1 MAGPLSR
8 RLPALWATAA
18 AFLAAAGSLGVILS
32 PPPRIAQ
39 PPLRPAVLSALAVG
53 TRESVVTTRRRGH
66 VTALRS
72 SQGATVAA
80 GDPLV
85 ELVDVG
91 LGEAKAE
98 LDRKIAGLRGAE
110 DSAQSK
116 ADVVRSERRDLRQAA
131 LRQLEESYESARE
144 DFERWKALN
153 EGGLV
158 ARLEFRKKE
167 QEFAE
172 LGQRLAEARALAE
185 QAEQDRNEPVAK
197 RESPELR
204 RAERLRARLD
214 RLPGT
219 FVVTSPWDGTVGEIH
234 VAVGA
239 ATPRGAALVT
249 LVRTALP
256 RLEASTGDL
265 GAVMMV
271 RSACGVPGPL
281 PFTVREG
288 VLGLASPD
296 ASIRPG
302 HRCEVVVWT
311 RGRRPMG
318 N

>member
-32 PPPRIAQ
+32 PPPRLS
-39 PPLRPAVLSALAVG
+39 PPPVRPAVLSAVAVG
-53 TRESVVTTRRRGH
+53 TRESVVTTRRRGR

-72 SQGATVAA
+72 SQGTTVAA

-91 LGEAKAE
+91 LTEAKAE
-98 LDRKIAGLRGAE
+98 LDLKIAGLRGAE
-110 DSAQSK
+110 DSAQSRV
-116 ADVVRSERRDLRQAA
+116 DVARSERRDLRLAA
-131 LRQLEESYESARE
+131 LRQLEESYEFARE
-144 DFERWKALN
+144 DFERWRALN

-158 ARLEFRKKE
+158 ARLEFKKKE

-185 QAEQDRNEPVAK
+185 QAEQDRNEAVV
-197 RESPELR
+197 RLESPELR
-204 RAERLRARLD
+204 RSERLRERLD

-219 FVVTSPWDGTVGEIH
+219 FVVTSPWDGSVREIH
-234 VAVGA
+234 VAAGE

-288 VLGLASPD
+288 VLGLAAPD

-302 HRCEVVVWT
+302 HRCQVVVWT
-311 RGRRPMG
+311 RERRPMG

>member
-8 RLPALWATAA
+8 RLPALWATVG

-32 PPPRIAQ
+32 PPPRVA
-39 PPLRPAVLSALAVG
+39 PPPVRPAVLSAVAVG
-53 TRESVVTTRRRGH
+53 TRESVVTTRRRGR

-72 SQGATVAA
+72 SQGTTVAA

-91 LGEAKAE
+91 LAEAKAE

-110 DSAQSK
+110 DSAQSRV
-116 ADVVRSERRDLRQAA
+116 DVARSERRDLRQAA
-131 LRQLEESYESARE
+131 LRQLEESYEFARE

-158 ARLEFRKKE
+158 ARLEFKKKE
-167 QEFAE
+167 EEFAE

-185 QAEQDRNEPVAK
+185 QAEQDRNEAVVR

-204 RAERLRARLD
+204 RSERLRERLD

-219 FVVTSPWDGTVGEIH
+219 FVVTSPWDGSVREVH
-234 VAVGA
+234 VAAGE

-288 VLGLASPD
+288 VLALAAPD

-311 RGRRPMG
+311 RERRPMS

>member
-39 PPLRPAVLSALAVG
+39 PPLHPAVLSALAVG
-53 TRESVVTTRRRGH
+53 TRESVVTTRRRGR

>member
-8 RLPALWATAA
+8 RLPALWATVA

-32 PPPRIAQ
+32 PPPRIA
-39 PPLRPAVLSALAVG
+39 PPPVRPAVLSAVAVG
-53 TRESVVTTRRRGH
+53 TRESVVTTRRRGR

-72 SQGATVAA
+72 SQGTTVAA

-85 ELVDVG
+85 ELADVG

-116 ADVVRSERRDLRQAA
+116 VDVVRSERRDLRQAA
-131 LRQLEESYESARE
+131 LRQLEESYELARE

-185 QAEQDRNEPVAK
+185 QAEQDRNEPVVK

-204 RAERLRARLD
+204 RAERLRERLD

-219 FVVTSPWDGTVGEIH
+219 FVVTSPWDGTVREIR
-234 VAVGA
+234 VAVGE

-288 VLGLASPD
+288 VLGLAAPD

-311 RGRRPMG
+311 RERRPMG

>member
-8 RLPALWATAA
+8 RLPALWATVA
-18 AFLAAAGSLGVILS
+18 AFLAVAGSLGVILS
-32 PPPRIAQ
+32 PPPRIA
-39 PPLRPAVLSALAVG
+39 PPPVRPAVLSAVAVG
-53 TRESVVTTRRRGH
+53 TRESVVTTRRRGR

-72 SQGATVAA
+72 SQGTTVAA

-85 ELVDVG
+85 ELADVG

-116 ADVVRSERRDLRQAA
+116 VDVVRSERRDLRQAA
-131 LRQLEESYESARE
+131 LRQLEESYEFARE

-158 ARLEFRKKE
+158 ARLEFRKQE

-185 QAEQDRNEPVAK
+185 QAEQDRNEPVVK

-204 RAERLRARLD
+204 RAERLRERLD

-219 FVVTSPWDGTVGEIH
+219 FVVTSPWDGTVREIR
-234 VAVGA
+234 VAVGE

-281 PFTVREG
+281 PFSVREG
-288 VLGLASPD
+288 ILGLAAPD

-311 RGRRPMG
+311 RGRRPVG

>member
-1 MAGPLSR
+1 MAGPLSP

-53 TRESVVTTRRRGH
+53 TRESVVTTRRRGR

-116 ADVVRSERRDLRQAA
+116 ADVVRSERRGLRQAA
-131 LRQLEESYESARE
+131 LRQLEESYEFARE

-167 QEFAE
+167 QQFAE

-185 QAEQDRNEPVAK
+185 QAEQDRTEPVVK

-204 RAERLRARLD
+204 RAERLRERLD

-219 FVVTSPWDGTVGEIH
+219 FVVTSPWDGTVREIR
-234 VAVGA
+234 VAVGE

-265 GAVMMV
+265 STVMMV

-288 VLGLASPD
+288 VLGLAAPD

-311 RGRRPMG
+311 RERRPMG

>member
-8 RLPALWATAA
+8 RLPALWATVA
-18 AFLAAAGSLGVILS
+18 AFLAAAGLLGVILS
-32 PPPRIAQ
+32 PPPRIA
-39 PPLRPAVLSALAVG
+39 PPPVRPAVLSAVAVG
-53 TRESVVTTRRRGH
+53 TRESVVTTRRRGS

-72 SQGATVAA
+72 SQGTTVAA

-131 LRQLEESYESARE
+131 LRQLEESYEFARE

-185 QAEQDRNEPVAK
+185 QAEQDRSEPVVK

-204 RAERLRARLD
+204 RAERLRERLD

-219 FVVTSPWDGTVGEIH
+219 FVVTSPWDGTVREIH
-234 VAVGA
+234 VAVGE

-296 ASIRPG
+296 PSIRPG

-311 RGRRPMG
+311 RERRPMG

>member
-1 MAGPLSR
+1 MAGPLSP
-8 RLPALWATAA
+8 RLPALWATVA
-18 AFLAAAGSLGVILS
+18 AFLAAAGSLGVMLR
-32 PPPRIAQ
+32 PPPRIS
-39 PPLRPAVLSALAVG
+39 PPPVRPAVLSALAVG
-53 TRESVVTTRRRGH
+53 TRESVVTTRRRGR

-72 SQGATVAA
+72 SQGTTVAA

-91 LGEAKAE
+91 LAEAKAE
-98 LDRKIAGLRGAE
+98 LDRKISGLRGAE
-110 DSAQSK
+110 ASAQSRV
-116 ADVVRSERRDLRQAA
+116 DVVRSERRDLRQAA
-131 LRQLEESYESARE
+131 LRQLEESYEFARE
-144 DFERWKALN
+144 DFERWTALN

-158 ARLEFRKKE
+158 ARLEFSEKE
-167 QEFAE
+167 QEFTE
-172 LGQRLAEARALAE
+172 LGKRLAEARALAE
-185 QAEQDRNEPVAK
+185 KAEHDRNEAVVT

-204 RAERLRARLD
+204 RAERLRERLD

-219 FVVTSPWDGTVGEIH
+219 FVVTSPWDGTVHEIH
-234 VAVGA
+234 VAPGE

-256 RLEASTGDL
+256 RLEASTGNV
-265 GAVMMV
+265 GTIMMV

-281 PFTVREG
+281 PFSVREG
-288 VLGLASPD
+288 ILGLAAPD

-311 RGRRPMG
+311 RERRPMG